1 MASSSMEQGG
11 GPPPVMTPAWSDV
24 DLDGESADVT
34 TPPAALYSLTRWQA
48 DLQGALRPGR
58 WLPGLRTP
66 HMFEETWR
74 AGSTPSVCLLALVR
88 AAKQLRAGVKCQVKT
103 MSEWSSQARAT
114 LHFFTASLSWLDVVD
129 VDFVSVDG
137 STIITLRS
145 FSSGLLPVSL
155 PLAPLLNACLF
166 FFPFYDFDQNR
177 CWIGALK
184 QVFDLEITLMR
195 QYRPC

>member
-103 MSEWSSQARAT
+103 VCRSGRARRGRRCT
-114 LHFFTASLSWLDVVD
+114 
-129 VDFVSVDG
+129 
-137 STIITLRS
+137 
-145 FSSGLLPVSL
+145 FS
-155 PLAPLLNACLF
+155 
-166 FFPFYDFDQNR
+166 
-177 CWIGALK
+177 
-184 QVFDLEITLMR
+184 
-195 QYRPC
+195 RPR